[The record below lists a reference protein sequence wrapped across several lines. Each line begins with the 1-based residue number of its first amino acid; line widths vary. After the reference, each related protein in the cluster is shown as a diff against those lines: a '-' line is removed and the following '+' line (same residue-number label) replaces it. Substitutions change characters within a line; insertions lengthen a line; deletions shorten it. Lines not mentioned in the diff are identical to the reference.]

1 VIALALMGVLAAAAA
16 GPAASPPKNAPAN
29 DARAKA
35 QQLADLPAK
44 LVGSTSGA
52 THEATDPRCGA
63 PMVGTVWYGFSRSRP
78 GTVQVSF
85 QSASQL
91 DAVVGVYQV
100 VSDQLKLLR
109 CEVTDAKGHARFV
122 FETHPR
128 PKHPI
133 NFLLLVGQRV
143 NSDPGKFTLAV
154 AAPETPS
161 NDELAGAL
169 TVAKLPATI
178 RGSTI
183 GATHDIGDP
192 GCASDGSTVWY
203 RLQPGPRGR
212 MVVGLKAGADLE
224 ANLCVIEKVRSQ
236 LRPVADQ
243 ATDDHGRAQLQFERQ
258 AGSRYYILVGQ
269 SLASEPGPYTL
280 AVAGLT
286 RPVNDVLAA
295 ATTLGTL
302 PATVDGTTVGAL
314 RDASDPDCAA
324 GQNTVW
330 YRFDRHAAGSLVLYL
345 KAVPRAKASVCVLQ
359 KQASKLVYVTDEVQA
374 QQKGVASYAFDA
386 AANSSYAIV
395 VSEAGGAK
403 PGPFT
408 LTLFAPEKPPV
419 PPGVALRADGARGRL
434 DPLQNPADAWATPM
448 TRGLTY
454 RFGVFTTNGAC
465 VKASVFTPQTKSFDD
480 AVPVAE
486 SPCGRMVSFT
496 PGPDG
501 GGTYSIL
508 VEVRGKPTSYR
519 AVVRRA
525 QPDDIGPGVAI
536 GNGTRRTDTVST
548 ADPLDLYRLDIVRQS
563 DLRVTV
569 DANKDLDVRLLDAS
583 GNPIRSVERGVELV
597 RVLSPRT
604 YFIAVKVR
612 GEAAR
617 YQLHALVR
625 DVTTTSLTVDG
636 GTSTRV
642 KPGQTVTLRT
652 TTTPVPKGGTTR
664 LQADFYD
671 IVTRAWVFRQTW
683 AVAPGASVAFTPNAV
698 GQWRVRATFSGSH
711 ESSPSRTEYRP
722 IWVAPLTAQ
731 DL

>member
-1 VIALALMGVLAAAAA
+1 
-16 GPAASPPKNAPAN
+16 
-29 DARAKA
+29 
-35 QQLADLPAK
+35 
-44 LVGSTSGA
+44 
-52 THEATDPRCGA
+52 
-63 PMVGTVWYGFSRSRP
+63 
-78 GTVQVSF
+78 
-85 QSASQL
+85 
-91 DAVVGVYQV
+91 
-100 VSDQLKLLR
+100 
-109 CEVTDAKGHARFV
+109 
-122 FETHPR
+122 
-128 PKHPI
+128 
-133 NFLLLVGQRV
+133 
-143 NSDPGKFTLAV
+143 
-154 AAPETPS
+154 
-161 NDELAGAL
+161 
-169 TVAKLPATI
+169 
-178 RGSTI
+178 
-183 GATHDIGDP
+183 
-192 GCASDGSTVWY
+192 
-203 RLQPGPRGR
+203 
-212 MVVGLKAGADLE
+212 
-224 ANLCVIEKVRSQ
+224 
-236 LRPVADQ
+236 
-243 ATDDHGRAQLQFERQ
+243 
-258 AGSRYYILVGQ
+258 
-269 SLASEPGPYTL
+269 
-280 AVAGLT
+280 
-286 RPVNDVLAA
+286 VNDVLAA
-295 ATTLGTL
+295 ATTLGML